1 MKKYFS
7 AVALGLG
14 VLALASCG
22 SSSKTGTETI
32 TTGTGTTET
41 TITTTADSPNA
52 VVNYDAR
59 YSTGTVNAETGLP
72 DDIQDG
78 TILHAWNW
86 SYNTIKEN
94 LPTIARCGYTAVQ
107 TSPIQQSKSQVK
119 NGAWSSDWYMLYQPV
134 AFSIAEDSY
143 LGTKEEFAEM
153 CEEAENYGIK
163 VVVDIVVNHL
173 GNDTTGHGY
182 SERINEFEPEIYEG
196 RSTYFHNINQN
207 VSDSN
212 ATSVTQ
218 YMLSDLPDLNTGNEY
233 VQSRVI
239 SLLKEC
245 IDCGA
250 DGFRFDA
257 AKHIETPDD
266 GTVASNFW
274 PNVLNAAT
282 EYAKTKNN
290 EDLFYYGE
298 ILNTPGGGRNYSS
311 YTKYMSITDSNYSTN
326 LLNKMGST
334 MKKTIKNQ
342 FNYSFSDDGTKAVVW
357 AESHDTYA
365 DKSTMNTDQEKM
377 NRVYA
382 FEASRGGA
390 AALYFARP
398 SAISAM
404 GEMGSKA
411 WKSAEVAAVNK
422 FSNAMV
428 GENETVSFQ
437 PGFLM
442 VERGTK
448 GAVIVSAG
456 PVKAEKDI
464 EIEAF
469 AINDGTYID
478 QVTGRV
484 VTVSNGKITGTMS
497 TTGIMVLMDETPILY
512 PEFTLSSEIGFF
524 YDTFDVTVSAKN
536 FTSATYKI
544 NDEEAVS
551 FTDTETITL
560 TPDASGVATLT
571 LYATNN
577 GNVTEET
584 YTYKQVERR
593 DGYVAIGGL
602 RDTASNKYLAWV
614 WWKGKAG
621 HWEEVVLAGD
631 VAYVAIPKVDGVET
645 IKNAMYLIAAFPA
658 DYDVESLYGTT
669 SDVWAD
675 KTGQTPDYTMKYDVV
690 EISNV

>member
-7 AVALGLG
+7 VLALGLG
-14 VLALASCG
+14 ILALASCNSNG
-22 SSSKTGTETI
+22 TTAETTSSE
-32 TTGTGTTET
+32 GTGTT
-41 TITTTADSPNA
+41 TTTDVNDPTA
-52 VVNYDAR
+52 VVEYEAR
-59 YSTGTVNAETGLP
+59 FSKGTVNAETGLP

-78 TILHAWNW
+78 NILHAWNW

-94 LPTIARCGYTAVQ
+94 MATIARCGYTAVQ
-107 TSPIQQSKSQVK
+107 TSPIQQSKSTVK

-134 AFSIAEDSY
+134 SFSIAADSY

-153 CEEAENYGIK
+153 CQEAENYGVK

-182 SERINEFEPEIYEG
+182 SERIEEYEPEIYNN
-196 RSTYFHNINQN
+196 RSTYFHNSNQN
-207 VSDSN
+207 VSDTN
-212 ATSVTQ
+212 ATTVTQ
-218 YMLSDLPDLNTGNEY
+218 YMLSDLPDLNTGNDY

-274 PNVLNAAT
+274 PNVLSAAT

-290 EDLFYYGE
+290 ENLFYYGE
-298 ILNTPGGGRNYSS
+298 ILNTPGGGRSYDS

-326 LLNKMGST
+326 LLNKLGAG
-334 MKKTIKNQ
+334 MKKTIKNN
-342 FNYSFSDDGTKAVVW
+342 FNYSFSNDGTKAVVW
-357 AESHDTYA
+357 PESHDTYA
-365 DKSTMNTDQEKM
+365 DKTTMSTQQERL
-377 NRVYA
+377 NRLYA

-390 AALYFARP
+390 STLYFARP
-398 SAISAM
+398 SAITAM

-411 WKSAEVAAVNK
+411 WKSAEVAAVNG

-437 PGFLM
+437 PEFLM
-442 VERGTK
+442 VERGNK
-448 GAVIVSAG
+448 GAVVISATA
-456 PVKAEKDI
+456 VREEKEI
-464 EIEAF
+464 EIKAF
-469 AINDGTYID
+469 AIADGTYID
-478 QVTGRV
+478 QVTGRT
-484 VTVSNGKITGTMS
+484 VTVANGLIKGTIS
-497 TTGIMVLMDETPILY
+497 TTGIMVLMDKTPLLY
-512 PEFTLSSEIGFF
+512 PEFALSSEIGFF
-524 YDTFDVTVSAKN
+524 YDTFDVTVTPKN
-536 FTSATYKI
+536 YTEATYKI
-544 NDEEAVS
+544 NDGEAVAL
-551 FTDTETITL
+551 TEATTITL
-560 TPDASGVATLT
+560 TPNSEGVATLT
-571 LYATNN
+571 LYASNN

-584 YTYKQVERR
+584 YTYKQVEKR

-602 RDTASNKYLAWV
+602 RDTVSNKYLAWV

-645 IKNAMYLIAAFPA
+645 IKNAMYLIAAFPK

-669 SDVWAD
+669 QDVWAD
-675 KTGQTPDYTMKYDVV
+675 KTGQTVDYTMQYDVV
-690 EISNV
+690 EMSNV